1 MAFARLASQTRMVAV
16 ANLRYLAPGLFLFIL
31 PFPGTVAFRLITLA
45 IAAITAGLMWHR
57 VAPPRIPLKL
67 PIALWIAVSVMS
79 LTWAL
84 DPQYSLGEIK
94 NEIGYTMVAFLTFYT
109 LTEGEQSWRFW
120 KWAFLIGACLVTSF
134 AAFYFVQGRT
144 DLLFGVGVIGWH
156 GGPGSSTTY
165 YILLCPLLFIALE
178 QSLEKH
184 SFRIVPW
191 LLLILIAIGG
201 YVSFN
206 RVFWIA
212 LAISAITFVGLR
224 LFRRS
229 SHGKALKL
237 TAIFSL
243 VALGLSAALLIMVMR
258 SRFLTDRSMDA
269 MLEFLSHDPR
279 IALWEFTVRHIWS
292 NPLIGTGFGLG
303 SARSLLDAQHFENP
317 QLWHAHNLFLSYG
330 LQMGIPGMLALLFIF
345 VAIAREFTS
354 LYRSSDQTCSKL
366 GAAGLAILAGIIVK
380 SMTDDHWGRNNSLL
394 FWALTG
400 MILGYGRR
408 LLVIERSDQRIKQVL
423 PANTQSIQVDGRIG

>member
-1 MAFARLASQTRMVAV
+1 MTIARLASETPMFAV

-31 PFPGTVAFRLITLA
+31 PFPGTVAFRLITLTL
-45 IAAITAGLMWHR
+45 AAITAALMFR
-57 VAPPRIPLKL
+57 RIATPRIPLKL
-67 PIALWIAVSVMS
+67 PIALWIAVSVLS
-79 LTWAL
+79 LAWAL

-109 LTEGEQSWRFW
+109 LTDGEQPWRLW
-120 KWAFLIGACLVTSF
+120 KWAFLLGACLVTAF
-134 AAFYFVQGRT
+134 AAYYFVQGRT
-144 DLLFGVGVIGWH
+144 DLLFGVDGLGLH

-178 QSLEKH
+178 LSLEKN

-191 LLLILIAIGG
+191 LLLSLMAIGG

-212 LAISAITFVGLR
+212 LAISAITFVALR

-229 SHGKALKL
+229 SRRKALKL
-237 TAIFSL
+237 TAIFSV

-258 SRFLTDRSMDA
+258 SRFLTELSMEA

-279 IALWEFTVRHIWS
+279 IALWEFTLGQIWTH
-292 NPLIGTGFGLG
+292 PLIGTGFGLG
-303 SARSLLDAQHFENP
+303 SARALLDAQHFENP

-330 LQMGIPGMLALLFIF
+330 LQMGVPGMLALLFVF

-366 GAAGLAILAGIIVK
+366 GAAGLAMLAGIIVK
-380 SMTDDHWGRNNSLL
+380 SMTDDHLVRHNSLL
-394 FWALTG
+394 FWALIG
-400 MILGYGRR
+400 MILGYGGR
-408 LLVIERSDQRIKQVL
+408 LLAIERSKSSVQASL
-423 PANTQSIQVDGRIG
+423 TS

>member
-1 MAFARLASQTRMVAV
+1 MTFASFASQTRMFAV

-31 PFPGTVAFRLITLA
+31 PFPGTVAVRLITLTV
-45 IAAITAGLMWHR
+45 AAITAALMFR
-57 VAPPRIPLKL
+57 RITTPRIPLKL
-67 PIALWIAVSVMS
+67 PIALWIAVSVLS
-79 LTWAL
+79 LVWAL

-109 LTEGEQSWRFW
+109 LTESKQSWRFW
-120 KWAFLIGACLVTSF
+120 RWAFLIGACLVTSF

-144 DLLFGVGVIGWH
+144 DLLFGVGGMGWH

-184 SFRIVPW
+184 SFSIIPW
-191 LLLILIAIGG
+191 LLLILMATGG

-212 LAISAITFVGLR
+212 LAISAITFVSLR

-229 SHGKALKL
+229 NHAQALKL

-243 VALGLSAALLIMVMR
+243 AALGLSGALLVMVMR
-258 SRFLTDRSMDA
+258 SRFLTDLSLDA
-269 MLEFLSHDPR
+269 LLEFLSHDPR

-330 LQMGIPGMLALLFIF
+330 LQMGIPGMIALLFIF
-345 VAIAREFTS
+345 VAIAREFIF
-354 LYRSSDQTCSKL
+354 LYRSSDHACSQL

-380 SMTDDHWGRNNSLL
+380 SMTDDHLGRNNSLL
-394 FWALTG
+394 FWALIG
-400 MILGYGRR
+400 LILGYGKR
-408 LLVIERSDQRIKQVL
+408 LLASETLNQKRQEALLNRS
-423 PANTQSIQVDGRIG
+423 

>member
-1 MAFARLASQTRMVAV
+1 MTFATLASETRMFAV

-31 PFPGTVAFRLITLA
+31 PFPGTVTFRLITLA
-45 IAAITAGLMWHR
+45 LAAITAALVWR
-57 VAPPRIPLKL
+57 RIATPRIPLKL
-67 PIALWIAVSVMS
+67 PIALWTAVAVLS
-79 LTWAL
+79 LMGAL

-109 LTEGEQSWRFW
+109 LTEGEQPWRLW
-120 KWAFLIGACLVTSF
+120 KWAFLIGACLVTAF
-134 AAFYFVQGRT
+134 AAYYFVQGRT
-144 DLLFGVGVIGWH
+144 DLLFGVGGIGLH

-184 SFRIVPW
+184 SFSMVPW
-191 LLLILIAIGG
+191 LLLILLATGG

-229 SHGKALKL
+229 SHAKALKL
-237 TAIFSL
+237 TVLFSL
-243 VALGLSAALLIMVMR
+243 VALGLSVALLFMVMR
-258 SRFLTDRSMDA
+258 SRFLTELSVEA

-279 IALWEFTVRHIWS
+279 IALWEFTLRQIWAH
-292 NPLIGTGFGLG
+292 PLIGTGFGLG
-303 SARSLLDAQHFENP
+303 SARALLAQHFENP
-317 QLWHAHNLFLSYG
+317 ILWHAHNLFLSYG
-330 LQMGIPGMLALLFIF
+330 LQMGIPGMIALLFVF
-345 VAIAREFTS
+345 VAIARKFTF

-366 GAAGLAILAGIIVK
+366 GAAGLAMLAGIIVK
-380 SMTDDHWGRNNSLL
+380 SMTDDHLGRHNSLL
-394 FWALTG
+394 FWALIG
-400 MILGYGRR
+400 MILGYGSR
-408 LLVIERSDQRIKQVL
+408 LLAIEGSKSSGQVSL
-423 PANTQSIQVDGRIG
+423 TA